1 MKTWLHKAAQA
12 LGGLLFVALFVV
24 FVVQITA
31 RFVFNKP
38 LAWSDEAA
46 VILYVWIILWAAATM
61 VPQRE
66 HVAFD
71 LVWNLANPRWRR
83 ILQVLGNALV
93 GGLALVALPA
103 SWDYVRFMAREG
115 TPVLGV
121 PLMAVYVPFIVL
133 LLAMVLRS
141 VGQIVQ
147 ALRGPMHSP
156 MNIPVA
162 SPASAYI
169 AAEISDKGMS
179 RVTKP

>member
-1 MKTWLHKAAQA
+1 MKAWLNKAAQT
-12 LGGLLFVALFVV
+12 LGGLLFVTLFLV

-31 RFVFNKP
+31 RFGLNKP

-71 LVWNLANPRWRR
+71 LLWNYANPRWRR

-93 GGLALVALPA
+93 GGLALVAIPA

-121 PLMAVYVPFIVL
+121 PLMAVYLPFVIL

-141 VGQIVQ
+141 LGHIVQ
-147 ALRGPMHSP
+147 ALRGPM
-156 MNIPVA
+156 
-162 SPASAYI
+162 
-169 AAEISDKGMS
+169 DKGLDVPPGAS
-179 RVTKP
+179 RAGDAKHAGNPSQAAQA